1 MKILVVDDEIT
12 SRMKLQKIM
21 GSIGECRSVET
32 GASALSQFEK
42 ALANQSPYDLISL
55 DLGLPDCDG
64 LDILVRMRSLE
75 KDSQIPPAKRSKILV
90 VTARSDKE
98 TIVSCAKAKCD
109 GFIGKPF
116 EREVIIKQLA
126 RIGLKA
132 APKKQTTSIVYDTIV
147 KEYIEN
153 SNAQVIVVSDD
164 PLFFKLLRALM
175 SKTLDIK
182 VDCVLHYQDTQQALK
197 VIQKKA
203 DMKIPL
209 LVFAERMINAQVN
222 TEFIKQVKRVKPIPK
237 VIVLTSETDQSN
249 LVYLHEIG
257 VDSVITKP
265 VSTNNLI
272 QKMAFTIKPQGKLRK
287 LVEEAKNSLAL
298 GAYEKVLRICE
309 AILKLKP
316 DSPTGLMLRGDAEY
330 QLGRRDDAINS
341 YEEAHQNS
349 TLFLDP
355 LKRLARVYKEVD
367 QEKYLEYL
375 RKLDEIS
382 PQNAKRKTEM
392 GRVHVTKGELR
403 QAEHYFD
410 EALQYASKEAPVAL
424 ATIANTVVDAV
435 YGASAELSEKYLTKA
450 IELREHLLDPNDMV
464 MYNKLGLSLRKQGR
478 WEEAVAYYQHAL
490 QVVPDDEGLFYNMA
504 MAYMDGGKPED
515 ALKAME
521 SALAIN
527 PKLYMAN
534 QTVCYNIA
542 KLHYM
547 LQQYKHSAHYLKKL
561 LQKNPKHPDA
571 LALMRTIGKHLPKK
585 SSQN

>member
-32 GASALSQFEK
+32 GAAALGQFQK
-42 ALANQSPYDLISL
+42 ALANQTPYDLISL

-64 LDILVRMRSLE
+64 LDILIRMRSLE
-75 KDSQIPPAKRSKILV
+75 KELKIPPSNRARILV
-90 VTARSDKE
+90 VTAKSDKE
-98 TIVSCAKAKCD
+98 TIVSCARAKCD

-116 EREVIIKQLA
+116 ERDVIIKQLA
-126 RIGLKA
+126 RIGMKA
-132 APKKQTTSIVYDTIV
+132 TPKKKPPTLVYDTIV
-147 KEYIEN
+147 KEYIETN
-153 SNAQVIVVSDD
+153 NAQVIVVSDD

-175 SKTLDIK
+175 YKTLDIK

-203 DMKIPL
+203 GMKIPL
-209 LVFAERMINAQVN
+209 LVFAERMFNAQVN
-222 TEFIKQVKRVKPIPK
+222 TDFIKQVKRVKPIPK

-249 LVYLHEIG
+249 LIYLHEIG

-287 LVEEAKNSLAL
+287 LVDEAKENLAL
-298 GAYEKVLRICE
+298 GAYEKVLQICE
-309 AILKLKP
+309 AILKIKP
-316 DSPTGLMLRGDAEY
+316 DSPTGLMIRGDAEF

-355 LKRLARVYKEVD
+355 LKRLARVHKETD
-367 QEKYLEYL
+367 NEKYLEYL

-392 GRVHVTKGELR
+392 GRIHVTKGELH

-410 EALQYASKEAPVAL
+410 EALQYASKEAPAAL
-424 ATIANTVVDAV
+424 ATIATTVVDAV

-450 IELREHLLDPNDMV
+450 LELREHLLDPNDMV

-478 WEEAVAYYQHAL
+478 WEEAVAYYKHAIK
-490 QVVPDDEGLFYNMA
+490 VVPDDEGLFYNMA
-504 MAYMDGGKPED
+504 MAYMDGGKAED
-515 ALKAME
+515 AIKAIE
-521 SALAIN
+521 CALAIN
-527 PKLYMAN
+527 PKLYTAN

-542 KLHYM
+542 KLHFM
-547 LQQYKHSAHYLKKL
+547 LHEYKQSAHYLKKL
-561 LQKNPKHPDA
+561 LQQNPKHPDA
-571 LALMRTIGKHLPKK
+571 QALMRTVSKQLPQE
-585 SSQN
+585 SQN